1 MIAHLDCFS
10 GISGDMTIG
19 ALLSLGAD
27 EAEFRRAMD
36 SMGLTG
42 FSITIGDVNA
52 GGLRGKKVSVD
63 VTEPQPERHLSD
75 IVKIIEGAAI
85 PESVRARA
93 IGVFSRLAGAE
104 AEVHGTSP
112 EHVHFHEVGAV
123 DAIIDVTGA
132 AWLLESLKITSLTS
146 SPLPMGTGLIKCAHG
161 VLPNPAPATV
171 RLLKGVPV
179 YGVETAFEFVTPTG
193 AALASTFCESFGPMP
208 EMTIS
213 ATGAGFGS
221 AVLPRGPNALRVF
234 LGEPSAL
241 IDHDRVTVIST
252 EIDDMNPE
260 IYGFL
265 MERLISAGALD
276 VMYIPIQMKKSR
288 PATLVEVIC
297 RPELRDRL
305 IRLILSETTTIGVR
319 WYEAARTKLVRRAV
333 TVSTPFGEIAA
344 KEVVTPGGSCRVT
357 PEYESCRRAAL
368 ASGAPIQEIYR
379 AVAGALKG

>member
-10 GISGDMTIG
+10 GISGDMTLG
-19 ALLSLGAD
+19 ALLSLGTD
-27 EAEFRRAMD
+27 EAEFLRAID
-36 SMGLTG
+36 SLGLSG
-42 FSITIGDVNA
+42 FEIMIADENA
-52 GGLRGKKVSVD
+52 GGLSGKKVNVE
-63 VTEPQPERHLSD
+63 VLEPQPERHLSD
-75 IVKIIEGAAI
+75 IKRIIHGAAL
-85 PESVRARA
+85 PDAVKTRA
-93 IGVFSRLAGAE
+93 IAVFTRLAEAE
-104 AEVHGTSP
+104 AEVHGTHP

-132 AWLLESLKITSLTS
+132 AWLLEFLKITRLTS

-171 RLLKGVPV
+171 RLLRGIPV
-179 YGVETAFEFVTPTG
+179 YGVETPFEFVTPTG
-193 AALASTFCESFGPMP
+193 AAIASTFCESFGPMP
-208 EMTIS
+208 EMAIT
-213 ATGAGFGS
+213 AVGAGFGS
-221 AVLPRGPNALRVF
+221 ARLPRGPNALRVF
-234 LGEPSAL
+234 LGEPATGL
-241 IDHDRVTVIST
+241 AHDRVTVIST

-297 RPELRDRL
+297 QPELRDRL

-319 WYEAARTKLVRRAV
+319 WCEAARTKLVRKAV
-333 TVSTPFGEIAA
+333 TVETPFGEIAA
-344 KEVVTPGGSCRVT
+344 KEVVTPDGSTRIT
-357 PEYESCRRAAL
+357 PEYESCRKAAL

-379 AVAGALKG
+379 AVAGSVKE